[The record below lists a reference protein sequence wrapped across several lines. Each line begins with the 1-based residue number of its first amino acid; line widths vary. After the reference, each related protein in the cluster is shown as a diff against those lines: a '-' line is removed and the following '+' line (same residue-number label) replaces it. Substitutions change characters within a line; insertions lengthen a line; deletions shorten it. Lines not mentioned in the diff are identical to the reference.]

1 MKVLEVLAVV
11 ATVLSPAALRADVY
25 ELKDG
30 GEVVGETVE
39 RIEGGDLLVRTADG
53 ALVTLERKLLARVVN
68 HDDAMAE
75 YITRSRAAPDTA
87 DAHREL
93 AAWCRERK
101 LLKEADIH
109 LARLAELDPN
119 DEEARRSLGQMR
131 VGDRWLTADQL
142 MVERGMRFYEG
153 KYRTAQDIAIRERN
167 KEEESAN
174 IDWFKQLRTWRGWLD
189 HSRADRAAEAH
200 AQFSAISDPQAAPAI
215 VRLLED
221 EEDAEVF
228 ELVLLRTLGGLMDH
242 PVAVRTMVDYTLDPD
257 IRGEIR
263 EQCLEYLTRDGR
275 QVHILP
281 YVQALKDKDNRVVN
295 RAGYALGRIADPA
308 AISPL
313 IDALVTTHKYQVQ
326 PDSGGG
332 DQIVAGFS
340 PSGGGGGLSVGGNG
354 PQIVRVDEQNE
365 RVLQALMKLSG
376 NQNFEYDEQ
385 AWRAWFVDLQMRQRI
400 NSRRDE

>member
-1 MKVLEVLAVV
+1 MKLSAIFAVV
-11 ATVLSPAALRADVY
+11 AALFSAAALRADVY

-30 GEVVGETVE
+30 GEIVGETVE
-39 RIEGGDLLVRTADG
+39 RIEDGDLVVRTADG

-68 HDDAMAE
+68 HDDEMAE
-75 YITRSRAAPDTA
+75 YIKRSRARPDTA

-131 VGDRWLTADQL
+131 VGDRWLTAEQV
-142 MVERGMRFYEG
+142 MIERGMRFYDG

-167 KEEESAN
+167 KEEQSAN
-174 IDWFKQLRTWRGWLD
+174 VDWFKQLRMWRGWLD
-189 HSRADRAAEAH
+189 NSRAARADEAH
-200 AQFSAISDPQAAPAI
+200 AQISAISDPQAAPAI

-221 EEDAEVF
+221 EEDPEVF
-228 ELVLLRTLGGLMDH
+228 EQLLRALGGLMDH
-242 PVAVRTMVDYTLDPD
+242 PIAVRTMVDYTLDPE

-263 EQCLEYLTRDGR
+263 DQCLDYLRDGR
-275 QVHILP
+275 SVHILP
-281 YVQALKDKDNRVVN
+281 FVQALKDKDNRVVN
-295 RAGYALGRIADPA
+295 RAGYALERIGDPA

-326 PDSGGG
+326 PESGGG
-332 DQIVAGFS
+332 DRIAAGFS
-340 PSGGGGGLSVGGNG
+340 PSGGGAGLSVGGNG
-354 PQIVRVDEQNE
+354 PQIIQADEQNE

-376 NQNFEYDEQ
+376 NQPFEYDEQ